1 MMRPM
6 SDYAKQKDMERGYRH
21 YLKTVSS
28 IPDFITRKLAKMPGN
43 KGYIWRGV
51 HCYGRLPC
59 ERGEPLVMFEKH
71 GDTLVIHETTETMYR
86 VFEKFGKDRKNLVY
100 EAVRRQKAGAPANI
114 MDYCGDG
121 PSSPPEEDTW
131 KKQGSGK
138 QGGKVAAG
146 KVAAGKVAAGK
157 VVAGKVVAGKVVAG
171 KVVAG
176 KVVERKAMGEVVE
189 KGNGKCESKEPPVSS
204 TGKPKDPW
212 TRRVQDRLRHRLSK
226 EYGHLDRIQLRSSFT
241 HLIGCPV
248 RSTVTFAESRRNA
261 SSGAGSPGSIHR
273 C

>member
-138 QGGKVAAG
+138 QGGKGSREKGGSG
-146 KVAAGKVAAGK
+146 KGGSGKGGSGK
-157 VVAGKVVAGKVVAG
+157 GGREKGNG
-171 KVVAG
+171 RG
-176 KVVERKAMGEVVE
+176 GRE
-189 KGNGKCESKEPPVSS
+189 KGNGKCEPKEPPVSS
-204 TGKPKDPW
+204 TGKPKDPL
-212 TRRVQDRLRHRLSK
+212 DSEGPGPSK
-226 EYGHLDRIQLRSSFT
+226 AQTLQG
-241 HLIGCPV
+241 V
-248 RSTVTFAESRRNA
+248 WASRQNPT
-261 SSGAGSPGSIHR
+261 S
-273 C
+273 